1 MSYNATKQHIR
12 DVLSE
17 KSQIRNGEPIQ
28 TIARYLR
35 SSKKAN
41 RISESEQQIKKQ
53 EATRLID
60 FAKKNNLW
68 FSKFDASNYV
78 SEGAEQKIYLMN
90 SYQVF
95 KLNDSIYFT
104 SWLDYLNNLLLHNF
118 FFEDTS
124 YELIGFT
131 FQNNTLYS
139 LVKQNYIQ
147 ITEPTNLNVVKQFL
161 ETNGFQNIRNHDY
174 YNPSLGIILEDLHDE
189 NVLTR
194 NGMLYFIDTVFY
206 IVSPKK

>member
-1 MSYNATKQHIR
+1 MSYYATKQHIL
-12 DVLSE
+12 DVLSG

-189 NVLTR
+189 NVLVN
-194 NGMLYFIDTVFY
+194 NGIYYFIDTVFY
-206 IVSPKK
+206 LTADF

>member
-12 DVLSE
+12 DVLSG
-17 KSQIRNGEPIQ
+17 KSRIRNGEPIQ
-28 TIARYLR
+28 TIACFLR
-35 SSKKAN
+35 SSQKAN

-60 FAKKNNLW
+60 FAKKNDLW
-68 FSKFDASNYV
+68 FSRFDASNYI
-78 SEGAEQKIYLMN
+78 SEGAEQKVYLMN

-131 FQNNTLYS
+131 SLNNTLYS
-139 LVKQNYIQ
+139 LVKQNYVQ

-174 YNPSLGIILEDLHDE
+174 YNPNLGIILEDLHDE
-189 NVLTR
+189 NVLVN
-194 NGMLYFIDTVFY
+194 NGIYYFIDTVFY
-206 IVSPKK
+206 LTSDF

>member
-1 MSYNATKQHIR
+1 MSYNATKQHIL
-12 DVLSE
+12 DVLSG

-35 SSKKAN
+35 SSQKAN

-78 SEGAEQKIYLMN
+78 SEGAEQKVYLMN

-189 NVLTR
+189 NVLVN
-194 NGMLYFIDTVFY
+194 NGIYYFIDTVFY
-206 IVSPKK
+206 LTADF

>member
-12 DVLSE
+12 DVLSG
-17 KSQIRNGEPIQ
+17 KSRIRNGEPIQ
-28 TIARYLR
+28 TIACFLR
-35 SSKKAN
+35 SSQKAN

-68 FSKFDASNYV
+68 FSKFDASNYI
-78 SEGAEQKIYLMN
+78 SEGAEQKVYLMN

-131 FQNNTLYS
+131 SLNNTLYS
-139 LVKQNYIQ
+139 LVKQNYVQ

-161 ETNGFQNIRNHDY
+161 ETNGFENIRNHDY
-174 YNPSLGIILEDLHDE
+174 YNPNLGIILEDLHDE
-189 NVLTR
+189 NVLVN
-194 NGMLYFIDTVFY
+194 NGIYYFIDTVFY
-206 IVSPKK
+206 LTSDF

>member
-12 DVLSE
+12 DVLSG

-189 NVLTR
+189 NVLVN
-194 NGMLYFIDTVFY
+194 NGIYYFIDTVFY
-206 IVSPKK
+206 LTADF

>member
-12 DVLSE
+12 DVLSG
-17 KSQIRNGEPIQ
+17 KSRIRNGEPIQ
-28 TIARYLR
+28 TIACFLR
-35 SSKKAN
+35 SSQKAN

-53 EATRLID
+53 EASRLID

-68 FSKFDASNYV
+68 FSRFDASNYI
-78 SEGAEQKIYLMN
+78 SEGAEQKVYLMN

-131 FQNNTLYS
+131 SLNNTLYS
-139 LVKQNYIQ
+139 LVKQNYVQ

-174 YNPSLGIILEDLHDE
+174 YNPNLGIILEDLHDE
-189 NVLTR
+189 NVLVN
-194 NGMLYFIDTVFY
+194 NGIYYFIDTVFY
-206 IVSPKK
+206 LTSDF

>member
-12 DVLSE
+12 DVLSG
-17 KSQIRNGEPIQ
+17 KSRIRNGEPIQ
-28 TIARYLR
+28 TIACFLR
-35 SSKKAN
+35 SSQKAN

-53 EATRLID
+53 EASRLID

-68 FSKFDASNYV
+68 FSRFDASNYI
-78 SEGAEQKIYLMN
+78 SEGAEQKVYLMN

-131 FQNNTLYS
+131 SLNNTLYS
-139 LVKQNYIQ
+139 LVKQNYVQ

-174 YNPSLGIILEDLHDE
+174 YNPNLGRILEDLHDE
-189 NVLTR
+189 NVLVN
-194 NGMLYFIDTVFY
+194 NGIYYFIDTVFY
-206 IVSPKK
+206 LTSDF

>member
-1 MSYNATKQHIR
+1 MSYNATKQHIL
-12 DVLSE
+12 DVLSG

-161 ETNGFQNIRNHDY
+161 ETNDFQNIRNHDY

-189 NVLTR
+189 NVLVN
-194 NGMLYFIDTVFY
+194 NGIYYFIDTVFY
-206 IVSPKK
+206 LTADF

>member
-1 MSYNATKQHIR
+1 MSYNATKQHIL
-12 DVLSE
+12 DVLSG

-174 YNPSLGIILEDLHDE
+174 YKPSLGIILEDLHDE
-189 NVLTR
+189 NVLVN
-194 NGMLYFIDTVFY
+194 NGIYYFIDTVFY
-206 IVSPKK
+206 LTADF

>member
-12 DVLSE
+12 DVLSG
-17 KSQIRNGEPIQ
+17 KSRIRNGEPIQ
-28 TIARYLR
+28 TIACFLR
-35 SSKKAN
+35 SSQKAN

-68 FSKFDASNYV
+68 FSKFDASNYI
-78 SEGAEQKIYLMN
+78 SEGAEQKVYLLN

-131 FQNNTLYS
+131 SLNNTLYS
-139 LVKQNYIQ
+139 LVKQNYVQ

-161 ETNGFQNIRNHDY
+161 ETNGFENIRNHDY
-174 YNPSLGIILEDLHDE
+174 YNPNLGIILEDLHDE
-189 NVLTR
+189 NVLVN
-194 NGMLYFIDTVFY
+194 NGIYYFIDTVFY
-206 IVSPKK
+206 LTSDF